1 MSERITEATR
11 QEVYARIDRRFDAFV
26 EELRAYARV
35 PTISARREAEAEGAE
50 ATLALL
56 GRHGVEARLMDV
68 PGGPPMVVGEVPGP
82 PGAPTLILYN
92 HYDVQPVDPIEEW
105 RRPPFD
111 PVVEDGK
118 LFARGVADTKG
129 NTAAQA
135 VAQAAVRDVVGAVP
149 VNLRFM
155 VEGEEEVGSPH
166 LPAFARQHSALFQ
179 GAGATIEGA
188 GHTPEGVPE
197 VYMGSKGILYV
208 ELRVRTAAV
217 DQHSSLA
224 ASLPNPAWRLLEA
237 LRVIRDSKGRVLI
250 PGFYNGVPRPTREA
264 RDLLRRNP
272 FDPRAWQKAYGVT
285 QVFGGKTRL
294 GRLLAYCY
302 NPTCNIDG
310 IVSGYTGPGSK
321 TINPAHAAVKLDFRL
336 LPGQRPLR
344 VLAALK
350 AHLRRKG
357 FGDLEVIQHST
368 FEPGASPV
376 SSAIGQTLIAACRD
390 VYGRPPAVFPWMGGS
405 SSTWFYTSRGTPAA
419 LPPGVGYSGSLI
431 HAPNEHIR
439 LDDARRAIK
448 AFASLI
454 LLWPQASAGQRSAAR
469 SGARRRRATASPNA
483 RET

>member
-1 MSERITEATR
+1 MITETTR
-11 QEVYARIDRRFDAFV
+11 REVFARIDRRFDDFL
-26 EELRAYARV
+26 EELRAYLRV

-50 ATLALL
+50 ATRALL
-56 GRHGVEARLMDV
+56 ARHGVGVRLMDV
-68 PGGPPMVVGEVPGP
+68 PGGPPMVVGEADGQ

-92 HYDVQPVDPIEEW
+92 HYDVQPVDPIAEW
-105 RRPPFD
+105 RRAPFE

-135 VAQAAVRDVVGAVP
+135 VAQAAVREVVGALP
-149 VNLRFM
+149 MSLRFM

-166 LPAFARQHSALFQ
+166 LPAFARQHPALFK

-224 ASLPNPAWRLLEA
+224 ASLPNPAWRLLAA
-237 LRVIRDSKGRVLI
+237 LRTIRDARGRVLI
-250 PGFYNGVPRPTREA
+250 PGFYDGVPRPTREA
-264 RDLLRRNP
+264 LGLLRRNP

-285 QVFGGKTRL
+285 EVFGGKTRL
-294 GRLLAYCY
+294 GRLVAYCY

-310 IVSGYTGPGSK
+310 LVSGYTGPGSK
-321 TINPAHAAVKLDFRL
+321 TINPAHASAKLDFRL

-344 VLAALK
+344 ILAALK

-357 FGDLEVIQHST
+357 FGDIEVIQHST

-376 SSAIGQTLIAACRD
+376 SSGIGRALMAACQD

-405 SSTWFYTSRGTPAA
+405 SSTYFYTSRGTPAA

-448 AFASLI
+448 AFAALF
-454 LLWPQASAGQRSAAR
+454 LHGQKLKDGVR
-469 SGARRRRATASPNA
+469 P
-483 RET
+483 

>member
-1 MSERITEATR
+1 MNDRIDRTAR
-11 QEVYARIDRRFDAFV
+11 QAVYARIDRRFAEFV

-35 PTISARREAEAEGAE
+35 PTISARREAETEGAD
-50 ATLALL
+50 ATRALL
-56 GRHGVEARLMDV
+56 ERHGIGARLMDV
-68 PGGPPMVVGEVPGP
+68 PGGPPMVVGEVAGASSAP
-82 PGAPTLILYN
+82 PLILYN
-92 HYDVQPVDPIEEW
+92 HYDVQPVDPIGEW

-135 VAQAAVRDVVGAVP
+135 FAVAAVREVVGTVP
-149 VNLRFM
+149 VSLRFM

-166 LPAFARQHSALFQ
+166 LPAFARQHPGLFR

-237 LRVIRDSKGRVLI
+237 LRVIRDSRGRVLI
-250 PGFYNGVPRPTREA
+250 PGFYDGVPRPTREA
-264 RDLLRRNP
+264 LGLLRKNP

-285 QVFGGKTRL
+285 EVFGGKTRL
-294 GRLLAYCY
+294 GRLIAYCY

-336 LPGQRPLR
+336 VPGQRPLR
-344 VLAALK
+344 ILSALK

-357 FGDLEVIQHST
+357 FGDIEVIQHST

-376 SSAIGQTLIAACRD
+376 SSLIGQALMAACQD

-405 SSTWFYTSRGTPAA
+405 SSTFFYTSRGTPAA

-439 LDDARRAIK
+439 LEDARRAIK
-448 AFASLI
+448 AFAALM
-454 LLWPQASAGQRSAAR
+454 LLWDQTLTSKPS
-469 SGARRRRATASPNA
+469 
-483 RET
+483 

>member
-1 MSERITEATR
+1 MSDPVTKAARA
-11 QEVYARIDRRFDAFV
+11 EVYARIDRRFDEFV

-50 ATLALL
+50 ATRAILA
-56 GRHGVEARLMDV
+56 RHGVATRLMDV
-68 PGGPPMVVGEVPGP
+68 PGGPPMVVGEVAAR

-92 HYDVQPVDPIEEW
+92 HYDVQPVDPIEQW
-105 RRPPFD
+105 HRAPFD
-111 PVVEDGK
+111 PVVEGGK

-129 NTAAQA
+129 NTVAQA
-135 VAQAAVRDVVGAVP
+135 FAQAAVREVAGSVP
-149 VNLRFM
+149 VGLRFM

-166 LPAFARQHSALFQ
+166 LPGFARQNPGLFR

-188 GHTPEGVPE
+188 GHTPDGVPE
-197 VYMGSKGILYV
+197 LYMGSKGILYV

-224 ASLPNPAWRLLEA
+224 ASLPNPAWRLLDA
-237 LRVIRDSKGRVLI
+237 LRVIRDGKGRVLI
-250 PGFYNGVPRPTREA
+250 PGFYHGVPRPTQEA
-264 RDLLRRNP
+264 LGLLKKNP
-272 FDPRAWQKAYGVT
+272 FDPREWQKAYGVT
-285 QVFGGKTRL
+285 AVFGGSTRL
-294 GRLLAYCY
+294 GRLVAYCY
-302 NPTCNIDG
+302 SPTCNIDG

-336 LPGQRPLR
+336 VPGQRPLR
-344 VLAALK
+344 ILAALK

-357 FGDLEVIQHST
+357 FGDIEVIQHST

-376 SSAIGQTLIAACRD
+376 SSPIGQALMAACQD

-405 SSTWFYTSRGTPAA
+405 SSTFFYTSRGTPAA

-448 AFASLI
+448 AFAALM
-454 LLWPQASAGQRSAAR
+454 LLWDTPPAR
-469 SGARRRRATASPNA
+469 HAGAR
-483 RET
+483 

>member
-1 MSERITEATR
+1 MITEAMR
-11 QEVYARIDRRFDAFV
+11 QEVYARIDRRFDDYV
-26 EELRAYARV
+26 EELRAYLRV

-50 ATLALL
+50 ATRALL
-56 GRHGVEARLMDV
+56 ARHGVAVRLMDV
-68 PGGPPMVVGEVPGP
+68 AGGPPMVVGEAAGP
-82 PGAPTLILYN
+82 AGSPPLILYN
-92 HYDVQPVDPIEEW
+92 HYDVQPVDPIAEW
-105 RRPPFD
+105 RRAPFD

-118 LFARGVADTKG
+118 LFARGAADTKG

-135 VAQAAVRDVVGAVP
+135 VAQAVVREVVGRLP
-149 VNLRFM
+149 VSLRFM

-166 LPAFARQHSALFQ
+166 LPDFARRHPALFK

-224 ASLPNPAWRLLEA
+224 ASLPNPAWRLIAA
-237 LRVIRDSKGRVLI
+237 LRTIRDARGRVLI
-250 PGFYNGVPRPTREA
+250 PGFYDGVPRPTREA
-264 RDLLRRNP
+264 MSLLRQNP

-285 QVFGGKTRL
+285 DVFGGKTRL
-294 GRLLAYCY
+294 GRLVAYCY

-310 IVSGYTGPGSK
+310 LVSGYTGPGSK
-321 TINPAHAAVKLDFRL
+321 TINPAHATAKLDFRL

-344 VLAALK
+344 ILAALK
-350 AHLRRKG
+350 THLRRKG
-357 FGDLEVIQHST
+357 FGDIEVIQHST
-368 FEPGASPV
+368 FEPGASPI
-376 SSAIGQTLIAACRD
+376 SSGIGQTLIAACQD

-448 AFASLI
+448 GFAALM
-454 LLWPQASAGQRSAAR
+454 LLWGNAG
-469 SGARRRRATASPNA
+469 ATS
-483 RET
+483 R

>member
-1 MSERITEATR
+1 
-11 QEVYARIDRRFDAFV
+11 
-26 EELRAYARV
+26 
-35 PTISARREAEAEGAE
+35 
-50 ATLALL
+50 
-56 GRHGVEARLMDV
+56 
-68 PGGPPMVVGEVPGP
+68 
-82 PGAPTLILYN
+82 
-92 HYDVQPVDPIEEW
+92 
-105 RRPPFD
+105 
-111 PVVEDGK
+111 
-118 LFARGVADTKG
+118 
-129 NTAAQA
+129 
-135 VAQAAVRDVVGAVP
+135 

-166 LPAFARQHSALFQ
+166 LPAFARHHSALFQ

-188 GHTPEGVPE
+188 GHTPEGIPE

-376 SSAIGQTLIAACRD
+376 SSGIGQALIAACRD

-448 AFASLI
+448 AFASLM
-454 LLWPQASAGQRSAAR
+454 LLWPQASAGHRSAAR
-469 SGARRRRATASPNA
+469 SGARPRRATASPNA
-483 RET
+483 RETYPKVRPGRSAGIMPDRGPLGEILVRHDAGTVPR